1 MDSPQAQLLQK
12 YNLSP
17 DAWLGRGME
26 AEVYALDANRV
37 LKLYP
42 GTTSLS
48 HLETLR
54 RFYESLDRHQ
64 LPYELPY
71 IYDVIAEGDT
81 IITAERRLTGA
92 RLEDRLPGLDARQLE
107 QVMERYLT
115 AVCALSAVQASPS
128 VERYLLFDSEG
139 ISQRAD
145 GDWHH
150 FLERYLAL
158 KLAQLMPYLSRDV
171 NGFATKI
178 GQLQTILSQP
188 YDGELCLI
196 HGDFYPGNLLVNEP
210 LEINALIDFGLMTM
224 YGDALFDVA
233 TSWVFFD
240 MYDSLKADV
249 CGRYLEVILAR
260 LGERVQGKLY
270 RYVLLYS
277 ILGANAYSLDCTD
290 GHYLWCVANLNH
302 QHYWDYI
309 E

>member
-1 MDSPQAQLLQK
+1 MDFPRAQLLQK
-12 YNLSP
+12 YDVSP
-17 DAWLGRGME
+17 DARLGGGME
-26 AEVYALDANRV
+26 AEAYALDSHRV

-48 HLETLR
+48 HLKTLKT
-54 RFYESLDRHQ
+54 FYESLERQH

-71 IYDVIAEGDT
+71 IYDVIQEGDT
-81 IITAERRLTGA
+81 IVTVERRLNGE

-115 AVCALSAVQASPS
+115 AVCALSAIKASPS
-128 VERYLLFDSEG
+128 TERYLLFDAEG
-139 ISQRAD
+139 IGQRAD

-150 FLERYLAL
+150 FLDRYLAL
-158 KLAQLMPYLSRDV
+158 KLAQLTPYLSRDV
-171 NGFATKI
+171 AQFASKI
-178 GQLQTILSQP
+178 GQLRAILAQP
-188 YDGELCLI
+188 YDGELSLL
-196 HGDFYPGNLLVNEP
+196 HGDFYPGNLFVNDA
-210 LEINALIDFGLMTM
+210 LEINALFDFGLMTM
-224 YGDALFDVA
+224 YGDALYDVA

-240 MYDSLKADV
+240 MYDSLKADLR
-249 CGRYLEVILAR
+249 GRYLEVILAR
-260 LGERVQGKLY
+260 LGEQVRGKLY

-277 ILGANAYSLDCTD
+277 ILGANAYSLECAD